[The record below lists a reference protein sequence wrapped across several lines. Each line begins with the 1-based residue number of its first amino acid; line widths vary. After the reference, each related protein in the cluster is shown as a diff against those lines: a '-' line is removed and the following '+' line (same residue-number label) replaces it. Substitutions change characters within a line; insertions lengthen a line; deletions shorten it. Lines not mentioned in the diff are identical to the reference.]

1 MIRDME
7 YGIAEPTRVGTTEL
21 RDGRRLGWAEW
32 GSEAGTP
39 VLFFGGAA
47 MGRSLGVGADVLD
60 RLGVRL
66 ISLERPGLGD
76 SDPQPDRTL
85 ADWPRDVREFVAARG
100 LDAVRLVGFSMGAP
114 FALACAAEGLPVAVA
129 IVSGQDDLRHPA
141 FQDMLDP
148 QVAALLD
155 AVADDPA
162 AVEAFFASSADA
174 EMLWAL
180 ITTYS
185 SPVDLAVYKAPA
197 FEAASRHALALG
209 FAQGAAGYARDF
221 VLATGI
227 WPFNVETIGVPV
239 DLWYG
244 GHDTSTVHSPDHGAE
259 LARRI
264 PTARRHLIPEAGG
277 SVLWTHA
284 EQILETLLSAGQA
297 TRGQG

>member
-1 MIRDME
+1 MIRGME
-7 YGIAEPTRVGTTEL
+7 YGIAEPTRAGTTEL

-32 GSEAGTP
+32 GPEDGTP

-47 MGRSLGVGADVLD
+47 MGCTLGFGADVLD

-66 ISLERPGLGD
+66 ISLERPGLGA
-76 SDPQPDRTL
+76 SNPQPDRTL
-85 ADWPRDVREFVAARG
+85 ADWPRDVERFARARG
-100 LDAVRLVGFSMGAP
+100 LGEIRIVGFSMGAP
-114 FALACAAEGLPVAVA
+114 FALACAAAGLPVAVA
-129 IVSGQDDLRHPA
+129 IVSGQDDLRHPT
-141 FQDMLDP
+141 FQDLLDP

-162 AVEAFFASSADA
+162 AVEAFFAGSADA

-185 SPVDLAVYKAPA
+185 SAVDLAVYKAPA
-197 FEAASRHALALG
+197 FEAASRQALAHG

-221 VLATGI
+221 VLATSP
-227 WPFNVETIGVPV
+227 WPFNIETIGVPV

-244 GHDTSTVHSPDHGAE
+244 GHDTSTVHSPDHGGE

-264 PTARRHLIPEAGG
+264 PAARRHLISEAGG

-284 EQILETLLSAGQA
+284 EQILETLLSAGRA
-297 TRGQG
+297 TRDGG